1 MNNPILLLDNFDS
14 FTYNLYHLLYSVS
27 GIKPVVIR
35 NDLSDPKVVLEYST
49 IVLSP
54 GPGLPEESGKLMEVI
69 HQSWGKTKIL
79 GVCLGHQALAIHSG
93 GKLKQLSQVYHGISR
108 KGLISGDSS
117 LFQGIDKQFDAGSY
131 HSWTVDKNTLDHQW
145 KIIAEDQF
153 GEILAMEHQSLP
165 IIGIQFHPESVLTP
179 HGSKIIENWLKY

>member
-1 MNNPILLLDNFDS
+1 MHKPILLLDNFDS

-27 GIKPVVIR
+27 GIKPVVLR
-35 NDLSDPKVVLEYST
+35 NDLLDPKVVLEFSA

-69 HQSWGKTKIL
+69 QNCWGKSKIL

-93 GKLKQLSQVYHGISR
+93 GKLKQLSHVYHGVSR
-108 KGLISGDSS
+108 QGFIIDKS
-117 LFQGIDKQFDAGSY
+117 LFFQGIETEFDAGSY
-131 HSWTVDKNTLDHQW
+131 HSWTVDKHTLDHQW
-145 KIIAEDQF
+145 RIIAEDQF

-165 IIGIQFHPESVLTP
+165 ITGIQFHPESVLTP
-179 HGSKIIENWLKY
+179 QGTRMIENWLKH